1 VKQLD
6 RLYPHLATGEGL
18 RPIATIGSPV
28 QQLDVV
34 TVVKASQAV
43 SSEIVL
49 PKLIERLMTIALE
62 NAGADRG
69 LLILPAEDED
79 GHLIRAEARATGDQV
94 EVMLCQKSIR
104 GMTCP
109 ESLLQYVIRTH
120 ERVILDDASRPN
132 LFSQDD
138 YLRGRQI
145 KSILSLPLINQGRL
159 TGLLYLENTLAS
171 YAFSSDRIAVLE
183 LLAAQAAISLENTRL
198 YSELQEREAK
208 IRRLV
213 DANIIGIV
221 IAVIDGE
228 IIEANDAFLDMLGY
242 TRDDL
247 AAGRIRWNELTPP
260 EWQAITER
268 AVAQMRATGSCDIF
282 EKEYVRKDGS
292 RVPALVASAAF
303 EQTPNQAVSF
313 VLDLT
318 ERKRAE
324 AEARESERRYR
335 EVQMELAHA
344 NRVTTMG
351 QLTAS
356 IAHEVNQPITSVVIS
371 GHAALRWLRSESP
384 DLEEATQAIERVIR
398 EGSRA
403 GDVVGRIRDLI
414 KKVPPRKDR
423 FDINGAIREVLE
435 LTHGEA
441 VKNGVS
447 VMTDLVEGLPFLEG
461 DRVELQQV
469 ILNLSIN
476 AIEAMSGVGEGPRE
490 LLIKTAEADSDAVLV
505 SVQDSGPGLDPIDVE
520 RAFKAFYTTK
530 PGGMGMG
537 LSICH
542 SIIEGYGGRIWATAN
557 TPRGAC
563 FHFSLPVHG
572 RSAS

>member
-1 VKQLD
+1 
-6 RLYPHLATGEGL
+6 
-18 RPIATIGSPV
+18 
-28 QQLDVV
+28 
-34 TVVKASQAV
+34 
-43 SSEIVL
+43 
-49 PKLIERLMTIALE
+49 
-62 NAGADRG
+62 
-69 LLILPAEDED
+69 
-79 GHLIRAEARATGDQV
+79 
-94 EVMLCQKSIR
+94 
-104 GMTCP
+104 
-109 ESLLQYVIRTH
+109 
-120 ERVILDDASRPN
+120 
-132 LFSQDD
+132 
-138 YLRGRQI
+138 
-145 KSILSLPLINQGRL
+145 
-159 TGLLYLENTLAS
+159 
-171 YAFSSDRIAVLE
+171 
-183 LLAAQAAISLENTRL
+183 
-198 YSELQEREAK
+198 
-208 IRRLV
+208 
-213 DANIIGIV
+213 
-221 IAVIDGE
+221 
-228 IIEANDAFLDMLGY
+228 
-242 TRDDL
+242 
-247 AAGRIRWNELTPP
+247 
-260 EWQAITER
+260 
-268 AVAQMRATGSCDIF
+268 
-282 EKEYVRKDGS
+282 
-292 RVPALVASAAF
+292 
-303 EQTPNQAVSF
+303 
-313 VLDLT
+313 
-318 ERKRAE
+318 
-324 AEARESERRYR
+324 
-335 EVQMELAHA
+335 
-344 NRVTTMG
+344 
-351 QLTAS
+351 
-356 IAHEVNQPITSVVIS
+356 
-371 GHAALRWLRSESP
+371 
-384 DLEEATQAIERVIR
+384 LEEATQAIERVIR